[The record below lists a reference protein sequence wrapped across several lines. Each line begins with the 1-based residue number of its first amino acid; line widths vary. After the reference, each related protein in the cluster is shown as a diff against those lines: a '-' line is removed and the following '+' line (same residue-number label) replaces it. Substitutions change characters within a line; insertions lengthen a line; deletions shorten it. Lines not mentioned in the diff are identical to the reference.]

1 MGRDGGGV
9 WCADFSVCDRIVCI
23 SFQFGMGKDATRRL
37 SLGKKIRLDRKYI
50 ISCKQTEVPLS
61 VPWDISNQISYYN
74 QATPGVLHYISNDI
88 AGLSSSFYDT
98 FHSYSKYREE
108 NRDSLATLPPFD
120 L

>member
-1 MGRDGGGV
+1 M
-9 WCADFSVCDRIVCI
+9 SLCI
-23 SFQFGMGKDATRRL
+23 L
-37 SLGKKIRLDRKYI
+37 
-50 ISCKQTEVPLS
+50 P
-61 VPWDISNQISYYN
+61 QISYYN

-108 NRDSLATLPPFD
+108 NRDSLTTLPPFD